1 MQKRFFG
8 ALLVLILVAAIAA
21 GCTKPELPVY
31 KVGYGFSS
39 HEAGFMV
46 AAKEGKAISDKVYL
60 EEIADRQLYRLYVDG
75 KATADLELI
84 TITGG
89 NQGMQL
95 MSQGHIDFAT
105 GSSAAL
111 MAAVD
116 KGATMKGLCPI
127 HTGGI
132 AVVALEDFPADN
144 WDEFLSVLEQNPDPI
159 KVGYHSPT
167 SAPIILFEKA
177 VQEAGLTTTGDP
189 NDSSADILL
198 VDLKDTKNLVQAMNS
213 KQVDVWVG
221 PSPNPEIAV
230 TTGVGKVV
238 LDMKDMPPKGQWDDF
253 PCCVLSS
260 SAEMIADHSA
270 IVEAMVQVMT
280 DANAYT
286 MANPDK
292 LVAIMADW
300 AGVPEEAGKI
310 NAVKYTTD
318 NNDKFIDGEGIIYE
332 ALRATDKI
340 NEDFKEVEWQD
351 AIGQLFDFSFINKV
365 LGK

>member
-1 MQKRFFG
+1 MQKRFVVPVVM
-8 ALLVLILVAAIAA
+8 LLLVAALAV
-21 GCTKPELPVY
+21 GCSQEELPVY
-31 KVGYGFSS
+31 KFGYGFSS
-39 HEAGFMV
+39 HEGAFMM
-46 AAKEGKAISDKVYL
+46 AAKAGKAISDKAYL
-60 EEIADRQLYRLYVDG
+60 EEIADRQLYRLHVDG
-75 KATADLELI
+75 KPVADFELV
-84 TITGG
+84 TVTGG
-89 NQGMQL
+89 NQAMQL

-132 AVVALEDFPADN
+132 AVVALEEFPADN
-144 WDEFLSVLEQNPDPI
+144 WEEFQAVVKQSSEPV

-177 VQEAGLTTTGDP
+177 VQMAGLTTTGDP
-189 NDSSADILL
+189 NNKDADILL
-198 VDLKDTKNLVQAMNS
+198 VDLKDTKNLVPAMNS

-253 PCCVLSS
+253 PCCVLST
-260 SAEMIADHSA
+260 SAEMIAEHPD
-270 IVEAMVQVMT
+270 IVEAVVQVMT
-280 DANAYT
+280 DAAAYT
-286 MANPDK
+286 MENMDK
-292 LVAIMADW
+292 LVDVMVDW
-300 AGVPEEAGKI
+300 AGVPKEAAEI
-310 NAVKYTTD
+310 NTVKYTTE
-318 NNDKFIDGEGIIYE
+318 NNEKFINGEAIIFE
-332 ALRATDKI
+332 ALQATDKV
-340 NEDFKEVEWQD
+340 NEDFRDVKFED
-351 AIGQLFDFSFINKV
+351 AIDQLFNFSFIDKV